1 MAAQYGLPDDHGGQ
15 TDDHGAASH
24 VHIGVALILTQQ
36 AAGHSHHG
44 VGQRQTD
51 DLHQAGVHALGPAH
65 HGVAAGGAEGA
76 AQLGAEEQDQQGHQH
91 RRPAQQHRQRGGD
104 VHLGQQY
111 VDAAGRQGLVRLAQD
126 LQVHGPEHHLGQD
139 ARQNG
144 RDTQQHVEQARHRA
158 GQQAGQHGAQHG
170 DPWAVAREQQH
181 GTHRRAGAEGAV
193 HGQVGNIQ
201 NFIGNVNADGH
212 HAPDQALGQRAGDR
226 IQ

>member
-1 MAAQYGLPDDHGGQ
+1 M
-15 TDDHGAASH
+15 
-24 VHIGVALILTQQ
+24 
-36 AAGHSHHG
+36 
-44 VGQRQTD
+44 
-51 DLHQAGVHALGPAH
+51 
-65 HGVAAGGAEGA
+65 
-76 AQLGAEEQDQQGHQH
+76 
-91 RRPAQQHRQRGGD
+91 
-104 VHLGQQY
+104 GQQY